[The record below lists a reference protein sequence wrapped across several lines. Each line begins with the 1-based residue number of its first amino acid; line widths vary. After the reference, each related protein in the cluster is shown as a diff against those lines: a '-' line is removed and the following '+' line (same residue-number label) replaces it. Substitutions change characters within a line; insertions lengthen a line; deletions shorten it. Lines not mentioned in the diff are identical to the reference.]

1 MSDTGLDLIFIAQ
14 TKFELFWL
22 YSILETI
29 LRWPLMS
36 ETIEPGFTDYQISI
50 PTPLV

>member
-22 YSILETI
+22 YYILEVDTI
-29 LRWPLMS
+29 LN
-36 ETIEPGFTDYQISI
+36 
-50 PTPLV
+50 